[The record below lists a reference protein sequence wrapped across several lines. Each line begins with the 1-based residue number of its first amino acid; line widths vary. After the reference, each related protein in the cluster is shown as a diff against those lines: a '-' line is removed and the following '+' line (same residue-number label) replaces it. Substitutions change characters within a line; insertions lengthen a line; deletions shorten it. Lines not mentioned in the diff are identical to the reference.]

1 MVLVLRD
8 VPHDSIY
15 STDLVVP
22 EGDIDGI
29 SVPDFLLYFVVFA
42 SFGNDLLVHV
52 EYRIL
57 TLIVP
62 KVLKV
67 GVKQNSHGL

>member
-29 SVPDFLLYFVVFA
+29 SVPDFLLYFVVLA

>member
-8 VPHDSIY
+8 VPHDSVD

-22 EGDIDGI
+22 KGDIDGI
-29 SVPDFLLYFVVFA
+29 SVPDFLLNFVVFA
-42 SFGNDLLVHV
+42 SNGNNLLVHV

-67 GVKQNSHGL
+67 GVEQNSHGL